1 MDSDKINEQIDLTL
15 KRLEEDLQRV
25 AIPLEIRKK
34 YNIDEGDS
42 VIYVDLG
49 DHIAIVPVTKNALKD
64 LKDLKVDAKQAV
76 SEMRKEALETA
87 QRLVDKKFNLPNRIR
102 PVAGYH

>member
-1 MDSDKINEQIDLTL
+1 MAYEVKVTRQCQTT
-15 KRLEEDLQRV
+15 
-25 AIPLEIRKK
+25 IPLEIRKK
-34 YNIDEGDS
+34 YKIDEGDS

-64 LKDLKVDAKQAV
+64 LKSLKIDAKESV

-87 QRLVDKKFNLPNRIR
+87 QRLVDKKFK
-102 PVAGYH
+102 GD